1 MKLLSTLLLVV
12 TMLMTTNGLATSY
25 AILGFDAGEELSR
38 GVASELANQLEIL
51 LASNEDNTI
60 IPQAETHRILR
71 QNGIVSSSYDS
82 ALEYVRAVGTQTKAD
97 IVLYGWIK
105 PDEGG
110 HRVNAYLFGAAADKV
125 IKRSTSLVDAP
136 PDMFAAQ
143 AADNAVTGLGL
154 APSMAEQVTAEPLV
168 TSTLSSASSETESV
182 IPESVLKLY
191 DSFIIDHLSIGLRFS
206 HFTFTDPSKKTYD
219 DEGNL
224 TGGYTYGISTYDL
237 EERQSYDPTLYLIY
251 AFTPYVALQIGWEE
265 IEGRAWTLDTADPHY
280 DGDMIL
286 SGPSVVLQVR
296 YDNKTILTPYLGIG
310 IAMLEGDFEE
320 EDSWSAGGFRNMT
333 AADTTG
339 YIFAVGTSVSA
350 YKHVEIDLS
359 FSYMR
364 AESDARY
371 YLRGEGHDR
380 STWTWPA
387 DATIAQIG
395 LRYAF

>member
-25 AILGFDAGEELSR
+25 AILGFDAGKELSR
-38 GVASELANQLEIL
+38 EVANDLANQLETL
-51 LASNEDNTI
+51 LSSNADDTI

-71 QNGIVSSSYDS
+71 QNGIVSSAYDS
-82 ALEYVRAVGTQTKAD
+82 ALEYVRAVGAKTDAD
-97 IVLYGWIK
+97 VVLYGWIK
-105 PDEGG
+105 AADGG
-110 HRVNAYLFGAAADKV
+110 HRVNAYLYGAAADKV
-125 IKRSTSLVDAP
+125 IKRSTSLIEEP
-136 PDMFAAQ
+136 PDMFAAK
-143 AADNAVTGLGL
+143 AAEEALTGLDI
-154 APSMAEQVTAEPLV
+154 APSMAAQETVAPL
-168 TSTLSSASSETESV
+168 SSSPLSSASSKTGDI
-182 IPESVLKLY
+182 IPESVLKIY

-219 DEGNL
+219 DDGNL

-237 EERQSYDPTLYLIY
+237 EERQSYDPTLYMIY

-286 SGPSVVLQVR
+286 SGPSLVLQAR
-296 YDNKTILTPYLGIG
+296 YDNETILTPYLGIG
-310 IAMLEGDFEE
+310 IAMLKGDFEE
-320 EDSWSAGGFRNMT
+320 EYSWSANGFRNMD

-339 YIFAVGTSVSA
+339 YIFAVGTSVSI
-350 YKHVEIDLS
+350 YHHVEVDLS

-371 YLRGEGHDR
+371 YLRGDSSDR

-387 DATIAQIG
+387 DSTIAQIG